1 MQMCNAF
8 FPTDYNTAATVL
20 ASFGISLGTMIMNP
34 LSGKVKFQNKDFR
47 KKNFFPTKYT
57 GFRLILVKLISAQ
70 IIIIIFIFHSE
81 KFI

>member
-34 LSGKVKFQNKDFR
+34 LSGTVKPREKNDL
-47 KKNFFPTKYT
+47 KKLF
-57 GFRLILVKLISAQ
+57 
-70 IIIIIFIFHSE
+70 
-81 KFI
+81 